1 MAAARKPKGA
11 ISGKEWRDAI
21 RLAVHELRDD
31 PGGGAKSKVLRQ
43 LARRL
48 VEKALTGDMPALKEI
63 GDRLDGRSALGVEL
77 AGKDGEDLS
86 FTVRFVKADGD

>member
-11 ISGKEWRDAI
+11 TTGKEWRDAI

-31 PGGGAKSKVLRQ
+31 PEGGAKSKVLRQ

-48 VEKALTGDMPALKEI
+48 VEKALAGDMPAMKEI
-63 GDRLDGRSALGVEL
+63 GDRLDGRSAQAVEL

-86 FTVRFVKADGD
+86 FTVTFVKPDGD

>member
-11 ISGKEWRDAI
+11 TTGKEWRDAI

-31 PGGGAKSKVLRQ
+31 PEGGAKSKVLRQ

-48 VEKALTGDMPALKEI
+48 VEKALAGDMAALKEI
-63 GDRLDGRSALGVEL
+63 GDRLDGRPAQGLELG
-77 AGKDGEDLS
+77 GKDGNDLS
-86 FTVRFVKADGD
+86 FTVTFVKPDGD